1 MKTTKT
7 TTTELTYKEELT
19 QTSQAIEAEEL
30 ENKVETAKNEFEM
43 GMLAVKGK
51 ILIAQSDLKKEQ
63 SKITS
68 AEVELKKAKRSEPNE
83 LTQNLIDAFQKRKQA
98 VLDVETKAV
107 VVTEIQEIYDFLEET
122 KKVLF
127 A

>member
-19 QTSQAIEAEEL
+19 QTLQAIEAEEL

-63 SKITS
+63 NKIAS
-68 AEVELKKAKRSEPNE
+68 AEVELRKARRSEPNE
-83 LTQNLIDAFQKRKQA
+83 LTQNLINAFQKKRQA
-98 VLDVETKAV
+98 ILDVESKAAV
-107 VVTEIQEIYDFLEET
+107 VNEIQEIYDFLEET

>member
-98 VLDVETKAV
+98 VLDVESKTV
-107 VVTEIQEIYDFLEET
+107 VVNDLQEIYDFLEET

>member
-19 QTSQAIEAEEL
+19 QTLQAIEAEEL

-63 SKITS
+63 NKIAS
-68 AEVELKKAKRSEPNE
+68 AEVELRKARRSEPNE
-83 LTQNLIDAFQKRKQA
+83 LTQNLINAFQKKRQA